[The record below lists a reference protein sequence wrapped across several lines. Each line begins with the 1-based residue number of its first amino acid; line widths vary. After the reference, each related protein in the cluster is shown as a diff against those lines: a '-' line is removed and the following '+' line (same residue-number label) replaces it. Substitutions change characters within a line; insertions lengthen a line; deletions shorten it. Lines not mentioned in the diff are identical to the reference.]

1 MQMEITF
8 PGGARVDVAFGP
20 YVVHTDQPL
29 HDGGDGSA
37 PSPLDLFLASLGAC
51 AGYYVLR
58 FLQQRQLPA
67 ADVRLTE
74 RTHTEPATGM
84 TDRIEL
90 EFGLPADFPEK
101 YLPALIRAAEK
112 CAVKKHLAHS
122 PAIVIT
128 AVPDRA
134 VAG

>member
-1 MQMEITF
+1 MQMDITF
-8 PGGARVDVAFGP
+8 PGGARVDVSFGP
-20 YVVHTDQPL
+20 YVVRTDQPA

-37 PSPLDLFLASLGAC
+37 PSPFDYFLASLGAC

-58 FLQQRQLPA
+58 FLQQRQLPS
-67 ADVRLTE
+67 ADVRLAQ
-74 RTHTEPATGM
+74 RTHVDPATGV
-84 TDRIEL
+84 TDRIDL
-90 EFGLPADFPEK
+90 EFSLPADFPDK

-112 CAVKKHLAHS
+112 CAVNKHLVHP

-134 VAG
+134 IAG